1 MAATEAELKS
11 LMLAALAADRAA
23 YRLLLGHL
31 RDRLQIFFRRRLVA
45 TSADVDDLVQET
57 LIAIHTRRE
66 TFDRAQAFTPWVYAI
81 ARYKL
86 VDHLRRTG
94 RAMTVPLE
102 EAEGVSIGD
111 AGAAADAHRD
121 LEQAL
126 AILPERSRS
135 LLGSVKLQGLSVAE
149 AAAQHGMSESAVKVG
164 IHRSLRRLAAQ
175 FRAGNKTDV

>member
-11 LMLAALAADRAA
+11 LMVAALAADRAA
-23 YRLLLGHL
+23 YRLLLGHA
-31 RDRLQIFFRRRLVA
+31 RERLQMFFRRRLLERP
-45 TSADVDDLVQET
+45 ADVDDLVQET

-66 TFDRAQAFTPWVYAI
+66 TFDTAQPFTPWMYAI

-86 VDHLRRTG
+86 VDYLRRSG
-94 RAMTVPLE
+94 RAITVPLE
-102 EAEGVSIGD
+102 QAEELSVAD
-111 AGAAADAHRD
+111 AGAAADARRD

-126 AILPERSRS
+126 ARLPERSRS

-149 AAAQHGMSESAVKVG
+149 AAARHGMSESAVKVG

-175 FRAGNKTDV
+175 LRAGNKADV